1 MHTPYVR
8 APKAPRRSRWITDT
22 GFRLLRVLPVEI
34 NAQRLA
40 HHIKWELKRDQRSQ
54 AGRRFRMKLRR
65 LEGERA

>member
-8 APKAPRRSRWITDT
+8 APKEPRRSRWITDT
-22 GFRLLRVLPVEI
+22 GFRLLRALPVEI
-34 NAQRLA
+34 NALRFA
-40 HHIKWELKRDQRSQ
+40 HHVKWELKRDGRTQ